1 MSSEIGWTLMDRK
14 RTRNHQ
20 VLKCK
25 AVKHLI
31 STLDGHYEYSI
42 PSSVRWL
49 CEALVTHWNHT
60 MYAQA
65 SISHLNDSVTHI
77 AGLRYLQDDTDN
89 DFSSRCPVHSRTRG
103 SHNVSFWH
111 RTRDMSETSRIWLL
125 ICKVSDS
132 SPGLALSPASKLV
145 NDSKTHFRSSISTIV
160 TDSWGNKREVASF
173 VELQR

>member
-1 MSSEIGWTLMDRK
+1 MSSEIGWTLMDQK
-14 RTRNHQ
+14 RTRNHR

-31 STLDGHYEYSI
+31 STLDGHYEHSI

-49 CEALVTHWNHT
+49 CEALATHWNHT

-77 AGLRYLQDDTDN
+77 ARLRYLQDDTDN
-89 DFSSRCPVHSRTRG
+89 DFSSRCPVHSHTRG
-103 SHNVSFWH
+103 SNNVSFWH
-111 RTRDMSETSRIWLL
+111 RTRDMSETSRISLL

-132 SPGLALSPASKLV
+132 SPGLALSPASKLA
-145 NDSKTHFRSSISTIV
+145 NDLKTHFVRVSQPS
-160 TDSWGNKREVASF
+160 
-173 VELQR
+173 